1 MNDKVEEYLN
11 KKRKE
16 YEDARAKKLIDLGIC
31 DRVYAPSSGFT
42 TNEYPYAEYDQKT
55 YTNRYYKLIP
65 CQITDEEYE
74 EIMKYSNTSEV
85 KINSAFI
92 TFKIAAAIIWLFG
105 LFGGIGTGMIFAD
118 YEFSWI
124 SAFSVWIGTFIFGL
138 QIFGMG
144 KIIELLSDIK
154 YKLK

>member
-16 YEDARAKKLIDLGIC
+16 YEDARAKKLIDLGI
-31 DRVYAPSSGFT
+31 YEKEYSPSSEGT
-42 TNEYPYAEYDQKT
+42 SSEYPYSEYNENT
-55 YTNRYYKLIP
+55 YTWRYYKKIP
-65 CQITDEEYE
+65 CSVTDEEYE
-74 EIMKYSNTSEV
+74 EIMKYSNTSV
-85 KINSAFI
+85 AKVDDISNADGV
-92 TFKIAAAIIWLFG
+92 FKGVAIIIWILGFI
-105 LFGGIGTGMIFAD
+105 GGAITID
-118 YEFSWI
+118 EFSWI
-124 SAFSVWIGTFIFGL
+124 SAFSVWTGTFIFGL